1 MILIFEIIKHTP
13 IWVFV
18 LFIGLLYLGY
28 TQTKDR
34 KVKLKKLFILP
45 IAMILLSIF
54 GIISAFGLNKT
65 TLTLWIFSAIFSLI
79 IGLKLFSSRNIK
91 YDKFEKE
98 FRIPGSWIPMLL
110 ILMIFFIKYIVGVI
124 VAKELT
130 IINDI
135 TFIVTISSLYGLL
148 SGLFLSRS
156 IVIFQSSIYNKT
168 PKVNK

>member
-1 MILIFEIIKHTP
+1 MVFEIIKHTP
-13 IWVFV
+13 IWVFI

-54 GIISAFGLNKT
+54 GIISAFGLNKI
-65 TLTLWIFSAIFSLI
+65 TLTLWVFSAIFSLI

-91 YDKFEKE
+91 YDKFEKK
-98 FRIPGSWIPMLL
+98 FHISGSWIPMLL
-110 ILMIFFIKYIVGVI
+110 ILMIFFIKYIVGVV
-124 VAKELT
+124 VARELA

-135 TFIVTISSLYGLL
+135 EFIITISSLYGLL

-168 PKVNK
+168 QEEEQV

>member
-1 MILIFEIIKHTP
+1 MIFEIIKHTP
-13 IWVFV
+13 IWVFI

-28 TQTKDR
+28 TQTKDL

-54 GIISAFGLNKT
+54 GIISAFGLNKI
-65 TLTLWIFSAIFSLI
+65 TLTLWVFSAIFSLV

-91 YDKFEKE
+91 YDKFEKK
-98 FRIPGSWIPMLL
+98 FHISGSWILMLL
-110 ILMIFFIKYIVGVI
+110 ILMIFFIKYIVV
-124 VAKELT
+124 VARELT

-135 TFIVTISSLYGLL
+135 EFIVTISSLYGLL

-168 PKVNK
+168 QEEEQV